1 MLRSGVSGILT
12 TLLLGARRA
21 MPLILLGMCSR
32 VPVEAAT
39 QAPDADG
46 WDQTSYIV
54 YLHPVASDAEIRVND
69 LPVFTTGSVFGSW
82 CYQFNVTSFLDTKPR
97 TVEIR
102 TGLGNKEQAYC
113 EVEVREISGN
123 PAKTTI
129 LAKKTIRGADLE
141 TWTAIPITAVTIDLA
156 LPGNS
161 TRPLW
166 MEHNDAVLK
175 PAVRDTSAGL
185 LKEIFTAMQ
194 KCDVEPLMALID
206 PALTNQAKMEGAPP
220 DLFKQAV
227 RGKLKRWCI
236 PNISVAETQEAF
248 HDATYTDR
256 MAPLNFEKLQYACI
270 KDPSSEDTKGN
281 LYLPEEPIQFYTKKN
296 HLFAARIFL
305 SCTSNDRSKKWYVS
319 RFLFDRAE

>member
-1 MLRSGVSGILT
+1 MLWSGVSRILNN
-12 TLLLGARRA
+12 LLLGVGQA
-21 MPLILLGMCSR
+21 MSLILCGMCSY
-32 VPVEAAT
+32 VPVEAAR
-39 QAPDADG
+39 QAPDAVNRE
-46 WDQTSYIV
+46 QTSIIV

-82 CYQFNVTSFLDTKPR
+82 YYQFNVTSFLDTKPR

-113 EVEVREISGN
+113 EVEVRKISGN
-123 PAKTTI
+123 PATTTV

-141 TWTAIPITAVTIDLA
+141 TWTSIPITAVTIDLA

-166 MEHNDAVLK
+166 MEHNDAMLK
-175 PAVRDTSAGL
+175 PAVRDTYTEL

-206 PALTNQAKMEGAPP
+206 SALTNQAEMEGAPP
-220 DLFKQAV
+220 DLFKQAM

-236 PNISVAETQEAF
+236 PNIPVAETMEAF
-248 HDATYTDR
+248 HDETYSNR
-256 MAPLNFEKLQYACI
+256 MAPLNFEKVHYFCI
-270 KDPSSEDTKGN
+270 KDPGRADKKGN
-281 LYLPEEPIQFYTKKN
+281 LYVPEEPIQFYTKKN
-296 HLFAARIFL
+296 HLFAARVFL
-305 SCTSNDRSKKWYVS
+305 SCTNDGSKKWYVS
-319 RFLFDRAE
+319 RFLFDRTE

>member
-1 MLRSGVSGILT
+1 MLRSGVSGILN
-12 TLLLGARRA
+12 TLLLGAMRA
-21 MPLILLGMCSR
+21 MPLILLGMFSQA
-32 VPVEAAT
+32 PVEAAT
-39 QAPDADG
+39 QAPDATG
-46 WDQTSYIV
+46 RAQASYIV
-54 YLHPVASDAEIRVND
+54 YLHPVATDVEILVDD
-69 LPVFTTGSVFGSW
+69 LMIYNTGSVFGVW
-82 CYQFNVTSFLDTKPR
+82 YYQFNMTSFLDTKPQ

-113 EVEVREISGN
+113 EVEVRKISGN
-123 PAKTTI
+123 PATTTV

-141 TWTAIPITAVTIDLA
+141 TWTSIPITAVTIDLA

-185 LKEIFTAMQ
+185 LKDIFTAMQ

-220 DLFKQAV
+220 DLFKQAM

-270 KDPSSEDTKGN
+270 KDPSREDTKGN

-305 SCTSNDRSKKWYVS
+305 SCTSDDRSKKWYVS
-319 RFLFDRAE
+319 RFLFDRTE